1 MSIHIVARV
10 CPAGFENMSTLH
22 FGSALLPSGWT
33 DNVQVTVTDATI
45 TKVTAGTAPGAAD
58 ERHPLA
64 IPGIASLHSHAFQRG
79 MAGLAEM
86 RGDTADTFWTWR
98 ETMYR
103 FALDMTPED
112 TEAVATLLYV
122 EMLEQ
127 GYTRVGEFHYLH
139 HDHDG
144 APYANPAE
152 MATRIARAAEI
163 AGIGL
168 TLLPSFY
175 AHSSFGGAPPHAGQ
189 RRFIC
194 AVDQFARLVD
204 ATRSAVRNL
213 HGANV
218 GVAPHSLRAVTP
230 DELAA
235 IVPLAEAGPIHI
247 HAAEQIREV
256 EECIAWSGR
265 RPVEWLLE
273 HAPVDQRWCL
283 IHATHTT
290 AIEIASLAGNG
301 AVAGLCPLTEAS
313 LGDGI
318 FSTREFLDA
327 GGRFGVGT
335 DSNVLVGVTD
345 ELRQLEYGQRLKR
358 RERNVLSAGPGI
370 STGRALF
377 DAALAGGAQALAQP
391 IVGLQAGAR
400 ADIVTLDAAHPS
412 LAGRSKDAILDG
424 WIFAANAGAIACVW
438 AGGDKVVENG
448 RHRLRQTAREAFNEA
463 VRRLVA

>member
-10 CPAGFENMSTLH
+10 CPDGFENMSTLH
-22 FGSALLPSGWT
+22 FGSALLPSGWA
-33 DNVQVTVTDATI
+33 DDVQVTVTDAVI
-45 TKVTAGTAPGAAD
+45 TKVTAGTALEAAD
-58 ERHPLA
+58 ERHQLA

-152 MATRIARAAEI
+152 MATRIARAAEV

-194 AVDQFARLVD
+194 SVDQFARLLD
-204 ATRSAVRNL
+204 ATRRAVRNL

-235 IVPLAEAGPIHI
+235 IMPLAEAGPIHI

-256 EECIAWSGR
+256 EECIAWSDR

-273 HAPVDQRWCL
+273 HAPVDRRWCL

-290 AIEIASLAGNG
+290 AIEIASLAGSG

-335 DSNVLVGVTD
+335 DSNVLVGVAD
-345 ELRQLEYGQRLKR
+345 ELRQLEYGQRLKHR
-358 RERNVLSAGPGI
+358 QRNVLSAGPGI
-370 STGRALF
+370 STGRTLF

-424 WIFAANAGAIACVW
+424 WIFAANADAIACVW

-448 RHRLRQTAREAFNEA
+448 RHRLRQRAREAFNAA